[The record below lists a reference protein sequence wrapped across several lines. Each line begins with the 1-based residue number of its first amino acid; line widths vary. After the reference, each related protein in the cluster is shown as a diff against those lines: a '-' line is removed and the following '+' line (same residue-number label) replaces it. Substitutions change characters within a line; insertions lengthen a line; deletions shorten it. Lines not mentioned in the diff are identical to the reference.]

1 MSNREDALRLL
12 REMRLS
18 LPHPFFCEMDRTRK
32 GKGFILAYLEE
43 ANSEVLA
50 GDLAKEMGVSTARIA
65 ALLKTMEKE
74 GLISRCNSPQDAR
87 RTIVKITPAGIQ
99 WINEAREQIVQNMEL
114 LLDKVG
120 KDDLEE
126 FIRVSRKIGSVMN
139 KP

>member
-1 MSNREDALRLL
+1 MCNRDDALRLL

-18 LPHPFFCEMDRTRK
+18 LPNPFFCEMDRTRK

-65 ALLKTMEKE
+65 ALLKTTEKE
-74 GLISRCNSPQDAR
+74 GLITRYNSPQDAR

-99 WINEAREQIVQNMEL
+99 WISEAREQIIQNIEL
-114 LLDKVG
+114 LLDEVG
-120 KDDLEE
+120 KEDLEE
-126 FIRVSRKIGSVMN
+126 FIRVARKIGCVLN
-139 KP
+139 KA

>member
-1 MSNREDALRLL
+1 
-12 REMRLS
+12 
-18 LPHPFFCEMDRTRK
+18 MDRTRK

-65 ALLKTMEKE
+65 ALLKTMDKE